1 MESLSVPK
9 YVQIKNNLIKIIEED
24 GLKEGDL
31 LPSETFLAT
40 SYGVSRVTVRQA
52 IDQLVREGLVYK
64 IQGKGT
70 FYRGKP
76 DKSKDART
84 HLIGVISP
92 VTRWYIYPHIL
103 DGIEQKVQEY
113 KYGVM
118 IGNSRGDVDKE
129 ASIIRDMLKKGVE
142 GILLEPAASSFFMTR
157 QARTLLP
164 SLKVPVVLIDSF
176 YEEARSYLS
185 MISPDDAEGGR
196 RAAEYLVSMGHRKI
210 GIVYKRDVMA
220 GRLRYLGFKEKLEE
234 LGCPIAPEH
243 VWTFSSEDGDTD
255 IEPTRRLVRKFLML
269 DKKDRPTAI
278 FFFNDETALHGLQ
291 MIRSAGLSVP
301 DDVSILSYD
310 DSEFARFCEV
320 PLTSL
325 SHPKE
330 ELGRRAVEILIGII
344 EGNIMPP
351 QQILFAP
358 KIVERHSVLCLS

>member
-24 GLKEGDL
+24 GLKEGDI

-52 IDQLVREGLVYK
+52 IDLLVREGLVYK

-76 DKSKDART
+76 KKSKDART

-92 VTRWYIYPHIL
+92 ITRWYIYPHIL

-129 ASIIRDMLKKGVE
+129 YAIIQDMIRKGVE

-164 SLKVPVVLIDSF
+164 SLKIPVVLIDSF

-185 MISPDDAEGGR
+185 MISPDDVEGGK
-196 RAAEYLVSMGHRKI
+196 RAADYLVKMGHKKI
-210 GIVYKRDVMA
+210 GILYKRDVMA
-220 GRLRYLGFKEKLEE
+220 GRLRYLAFKQRLEE
-234 LGCPIAPEH
+234 LGCPLDPSC
-243 VWTFSSEDGDTD
+243 VWTFSSDEGVNDV
-255 IEPTRRLVRKFLML
+255 EPTKRLVRKFLMM
-269 DKKDRPTAI
+269 DSRVRPTAM
-278 FFFNDETALHGLQ
+278 FFFNDETALHGFQ
-291 MIRSAGLSVP
+291 MIRAAGLSVP

-320 PLTSL
+320 PLTSI

-330 ELGRRAVEILIGII
+330 ELGRRAVEVLVGII
-344 EGNIMPP
+344 EGDIMPP

-358 KIVERHSVLCLS
+358 HIVERHSVICRS